1 MILAALLEETF
12 VRDFAIGEGNLTP
25 TILIN
30 HLLANLKRPFIDV
43 VSKRA
48 SP

>member
-30 HLLANLKRPFIDV
+30 HLLANLK
-43 VSKRA
+43 S
-48 SP
+48 SL